1 MNDFKHKEHVTQ
13 TPDVSYIKNVNV
25 THETSDVQVPSIAR
39 FVIALLV
46 LTIVIHVALWGMFR
60 ALERKEA
67 QKDIQRSPMALSDK
81 ERLPPEP
88 RLQGAPAFAEQLE
101 QTSKQHQTKER
112 SVGTGQSLE
121 RPKDPQWEIK
131 VLREQW
137 NDVLEHGPVDQNGSR
152 YGMPIDEAKK
162 KIIEQGL
169 PAREQKAVGSRQ

>member
-88 RLQGAPAFAEQLE
+88 RLQGGSARQEHDSPTVGEPAVPSAAGRIRYSRPDDSRRSQTESLRFTETGTVGCVGQFAG
-101 QTSKQHQTKER
+101 ER
-112 SVGTGQSLE
+112 AGRQRE
-121 RPKDPQWEIK
+121 R
-131 VLREQW
+131 
-137 NDVLEHGPVDQNGSR
+137 
-152 YGMPIDEAKK
+152 A
-162 KIIEQGL
+162 
-169 PAREQKAVGSRQ
+169 